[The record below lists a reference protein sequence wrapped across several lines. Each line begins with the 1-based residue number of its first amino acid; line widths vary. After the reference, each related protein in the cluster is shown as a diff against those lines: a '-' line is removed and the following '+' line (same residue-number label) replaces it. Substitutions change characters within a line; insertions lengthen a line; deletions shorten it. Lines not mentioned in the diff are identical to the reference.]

1 MNILS
6 GYGSS
11 GDEDD
16 GDNKQTESSYD
27 SIKPIQQKQEV
38 NFVKKIASS
47 LTSAVGKDNNSNTFP
62 KKRKAVIFSTL
73 PIEIQN
79 ALARGSTSL
88 DSDSD
93 DDVSNA
99 AVKSLKS
106 NSFNGGGLMSV
117 LPAPKNS
124 LLDSSKGTNS
134 SSSRSLSELQRPNSN
149 IRSVPS
155 IIANSSISN
164 NLYDNVNDDHGADR
178 PSPSHGIHMESGG
191 SLFTLNSGVLNRQQ
205 SAETI
210 SIDSDVSFKFNRNP
224 TMPSALNSGSFDA
237 GANGQ
242 ISMNSLPDFSESYRG
257 IGGGTLSTSAPL
269 AAFSSN
275 EVLSV
280 NRNSDFSSHSSSSTA
295 EESESTYDYG
305 NINSSIGRKKRD
317 RDIEQQLIS
326 GNLDAAQTMGGGVR
340 EMRASSDW
348 NAQAYTMQKQNEAE
362 LHRAFFAAKGG
373 EKAIAPVS
381 KLQGRKHQIN
391 SLVLQAAKTELS
403 LLNAKGDRNLS
414 KQETR
419 TKYGW

>member
-16 GDNKQTESSYD
+16 DDHEQPESSYD
-27 SIKPIQQKQEV
+27 SITSIQQREGG
-38 NFVKKIASS
+38 NFVEEVTFLSS
-47 LTSAVGKDNNSNTFP
+47 SATGKENNLNTFP

-93 DDVSNA
+93 EDVSNA
-99 AVKSLKS
+99 DAKSLKS

-124 LLDSSKGTNS
+124 LVDTPKGTNS
-134 SSSRSLSELQRPNSN
+134 SSSRSLSELQRPNLS
-149 IRSVPS
+149 IRS
-155 IIANSSISN
+155 ISSIGVHSN
-164 NLYDNVNDDHGADR
+164 NTYEDINHDHGADET
-178 PSPSHGIHMESGG
+178 SPTHGNHMESGG
-191 SLFTLNSGVLNRQQ
+191 SLFTLNSGVLDRKEF
-205 SAETI
+205 AETTA
-210 SIDSDVSFKFNRNP
+210 IDSGVAFRFNRNP
-224 TMPSALNSGSFDA
+224 TMPSSLNSA
-237 GANGQ
+237 GVQANVQ
-242 ISMNSLPDFSESYRG
+242 ISMNPLPDFSESYRG
-257 IGGGTLSTSAPL
+257 IGASSLSSYAPL
-269 AAFSSN
+269 AAFNSSDAPSYNQSSN
-275 EVLSV
+275 FPL
-280 NRNSDFSSHSSSSTA
+280 HLSSSKA
-295 EESESTYDYG
+295 EEPESTSDYG

-326 GNLDAAQTMGGGVR
+326 GNLDAAQTMGSGIR
-340 EMRASSDW
+340 EMRANSEW

-391 SLVLQAAKTELS
+391 SLVMQAAKTELS
-403 LLNAKGDRNLS
+403 LLNAKGDRNIS

-419 TKYGW
+419 SKYGW